1 MGATV
6 KLIVEDSLRVLE
18 DGYAFEV
25 RLNWYRS
32 LPLSSVEILDVKMD
46 GEKVPLELVDF
57 QVNQHAYS
65 MKELLERYEEFWF
78 VQDHASLHVHQPG
91 RLKPGEVHAIE
102 TEISLR
108 FPYMMIGPGRFLT
121 IATRFARPRSPGKGG
136 PDE

>member
-18 DGYAFEV
+18 DGYAFDV

-32 LPLSSVEILDVKMD
+32 LPLSSVEILDVKLD
-46 GEKVPLELVDF
+46 GEQVPLELVDF
-57 QVNQHAYS
+57 EVNQHTYS
-65 MKELLERYEEFWF
+65 LKELLERYEEFWF
-78 VQDHASLHVHQPG
+78 VQDHASLQVHQPG
-91 RLKPGEVHAIE
+91 RLKPGAAHTIE

-121 IATRFARPRSPGKGG
+121 IATRFASTQVARQGRSK
-136 PDE
+136 